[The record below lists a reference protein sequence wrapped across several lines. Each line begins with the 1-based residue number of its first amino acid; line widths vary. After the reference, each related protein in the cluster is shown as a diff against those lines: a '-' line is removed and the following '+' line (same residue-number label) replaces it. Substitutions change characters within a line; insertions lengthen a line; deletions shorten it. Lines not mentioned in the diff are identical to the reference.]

1 VKRFLTQ
8 TCNNNYDSTSYSLD
22 EEEDDFLYPIYP
34 QADNSDEIA
43 VLDINKLFI
52 EVDKTT
58 GEVVTLTPNAS
69 NTVQPVAL
77 MRLGVFVPTLKS
89 LKNSKKHTMSRTDA
103 TEELT
108 RLSLARSEGFDRVE
122 ITGPRLDM
130 DNDFKTWVGIIHS
143 FARHKVIGDKIEL
156 PFVEFVKLC
165 GIPSSQSSKKLR
177 ERLSPSLRRIA
188 GTVISFSRITEKHS
202 KEYITHLVQSAYYD
216 SEKDIVQL
224 QADPRLFE
232 LYQFDRKV
240 LLQLKAIN
248 ALKRRES
255 AQALYTFIESLP
267 RDPAPVSLARLRARL
282 NLKSPV
288 FSQNQT
294 VRRAMEQLR
303 NIGYLDYTEIQRGR
317 TKLFCVHYRRPKLKA
332 AADEST
338 GNPPLQS
345 AGPQIS
351 QEMAEKLKIL
361 EKLGITL
368 GELEKLFKSP

>member
-1 VKRFLTQ
+1 ME
-8 TCNNNYDSTSYSLD
+8 N
-22 EEEDDFLYPIYP
+22 
-34 QADNSDEIA
+34 DNLE
-43 VLDINKLFI
+43 LKKLFA
-52 EVDKTT
+52 EVDKSS
-58 GEVVTLTPNAS
+58 GEVVTLTPNAN

-89 LKNSKKHTMSRTDA
+89 LKNSKKNTLSKTDA

-108 RLSLARSEGFDRVE
+108 RLSLAKAEGFDKVE

-143 FARHKVIGDKIEL
+143 FARHKVIGDKVEL
-156 PFVEFVKLC
+156 PFVEFVRLC
-165 GIPSSQSSKKLR
+165 GIPSSQSSRRLR
-177 ERLSPSLRRIA
+177 ERISPSLKRIA
-188 GTVISFSRITEKHS
+188 GTVISFSRTTEKHT

-216 SEKDIVQL
+216 TETDIVQL

-232 LYQFDRKV
+232 LYEFDKKV

-267 RDPAPVSLARLRARL
+267 KDPAPISLARLRARL
-282 NLKSPV
+282 SLRSPV

-303 NIGYLDYTEIQRGR
+303 EIGYLDYTEFQRG
-317 TKLFCVHYRRPKLKA
+317 KAVYFSVHYRRPKLKA
-332 AADEST
+332 PKDPSEEEAKLTKKKEDVST
-338 GNPPLQS
+338 ELT
-345 AGPQIS
+345 
-351 QEMAEKLKIL
+351 EKLQLL

-368 GELEKLFKSP
+368 EDLEKLFKSK

>member
-1 VKRFLTQ
+1 MF
-8 TCNNNYDSTSYSLD
+8 
-22 EEEDDFLYPIYP
+22 EEV
-34 QADNSDEIA
+34 NRSSGEI
-43 VLDINKLFI
+43 VN
-52 EVDKTT
+52 
-58 GEVVTLTPNAS
+58 LTPNTN

-89 LKNSKKHTMSRTDA
+89 LKNSKKNTFSRTDA
-103 TEELT
+103 TDELT
-108 RLSLARSEGFDRVE
+108 RLSLARAEGFDKVE

-143 FARHKVIGDKIEL
+143 FARHKVIGDKVEL
-156 PFVEFVKLC
+156 SFVEFAKLC

-177 ERLSPSLRRIA
+177 ERISASLKRIA
-188 GTVISFSRITEKHS
+188 GTVISFSRTTEKHT

-216 SEKDIVQL
+216 TGKDIVQL

-232 LYQFDRKV
+232 LYQFDKKV

-267 RDPAPVSLARLRARL
+267 QNPAPISLARLRARL

-294 VRRAMEQLR
+294 IRRAMEQLR
-303 NIGYLDYTEIQRGR
+303 EIGYLDYTETQRGR

-332 AADEST
+332 PNNESSE
-338 GNPPLQS
+338 NPVTPVVQDK
-345 AGPQIS
+345 IS
-351 QEMAEKLKIL
+351 VELGEKLQLL
-361 EKLGITL
+361 EKLGITVDD
-368 GELEKLFKSP
+368 LEKLFKSR

>member
-1 VKRFLTQ
+1 M
-8 TCNNNYDSTSYSLD
+8 
-22 EEEDDFLYPIYP
+22 
-34 QADNSDEIA
+34 DNENFD
-43 VLDINKLFI
+43 LKKLFE
-52 EVDKTT
+52 EVDKTS
-58 GEVVTLTPNAS
+58 GEVVNLTPNTN

-89 LKNSKKHTMSRTDA
+89 LKNSKKNTLSKTDA

-108 RLSLARSEGFDRVE
+108 RLSLAKAEGFDKVE

-143 FARHKVIGDKIEL
+143 FAKHKVIGDKVQL
-156 PFVEFVKLC
+156 PFVEFAKLC

-177 ERLSPSLRRIA
+177 ERISPSLKRIA
-188 GTVISFSRITEKHS
+188 GTVISFSRTTDKHT

-216 SEKDIVQL
+216 TEKDIVQL

-232 LYQFDRKV
+232 LYEFDKKV

-267 RDPAPVSLARLRARL
+267 RDPAPISLARLRARL
-282 NLKSPV
+282 SLKSPV

-294 VRRAMEQLR
+294 VRRAMEQLKE
-303 NIGYLDYTEIQRGR
+303 IGYLDYTELQRGR
-317 TKLFCVHYRRPKLKA
+317 SVVFSVHYRRPKLKA
-332 AADEST
+332 PKDPNEE
-338 GNPPLQS
+338 NPQTPSEPNSSDPEL
-345 AGPQIS
+345 
-351 QEMAEKLKIL
+351 AEKLKLL
-361 EKLGITL
+361 EKLGITM
-368 GELEKLFKSP
+368 EDLEKLFNKK